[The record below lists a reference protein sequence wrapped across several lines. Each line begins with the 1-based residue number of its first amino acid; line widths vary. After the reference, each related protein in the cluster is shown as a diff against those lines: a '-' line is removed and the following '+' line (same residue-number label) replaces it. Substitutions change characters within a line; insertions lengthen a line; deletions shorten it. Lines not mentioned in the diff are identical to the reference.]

1 LFSRL
6 FVEGWIATSLAW
18 GTGGTVEEVDR
29 GCIVQKAIRI
39 RAIHPHWNSIL
50 RLSII
55 DGSVVHEEHGG
66 KGKYDLANGV
76 LTIYWERFEPDTFRE
91 LSGNYVHELILGNAP
106 KLEQPS
112 AVIVGDK
119 VIAVSRIHVTVPN
132 ERYEVSLRL
141 QTSDVPTFF
150 QVFVASE
157 YQTPNLPDSASVIV
171 DLGANIG
178 LAAVFFARRYPK
190 ANILCVEP
198 EHDNFAAM
206 LVNVAPLGDRVQTQ
220 NAAVWM
226 NDGFVNLHTEDC
238 DGRSLGA
245 WGVQVSDKVGE
256 SENRVACYKLTT
268 LLEKAGFQNVDILK
282 VDIAEG
288 AELELFSHDA
298 AEWLPR
304 IALII
309 VETHDRF
316 RPGTEEAVRRSL
328 HPMFEELPRSG
339 ENLFFRR
346 RQA

>member
-157 YQTPNLPDSASVIV
+157 YQ
-171 DLGANIG
+171 
-178 LAAVFFARRYPK
+178 
-190 ANILCVEP
+190 
-198 EHDNFAAM
+198 
-206 LVNVAPLGDRVQTQ
+206 
-220 NAAVWM
+220 
-226 NDGFVNLHTEDC
+226 
-238 DGRSLGA
+238 
-245 WGVQVSDKVGE
+245 
-256 SENRVACYKLTT
+256 
-268 LLEKAGFQNVDILK
+268 KAGFQNVDILK